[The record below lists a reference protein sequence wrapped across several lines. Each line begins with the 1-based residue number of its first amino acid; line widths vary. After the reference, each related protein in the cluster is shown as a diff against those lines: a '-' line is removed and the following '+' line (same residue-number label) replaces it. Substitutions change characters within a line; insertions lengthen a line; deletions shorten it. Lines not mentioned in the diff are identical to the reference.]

1 MGPTHCWPRQAG
13 QTRHLLME
21 PAHDLSRADVAE
33 TLRGS
38 GQSSHHDWDPET
50 APWLLSTAAALPQ
63 SAESLSALAT
73 AYRAQQLVAEA
84 LKTLDEAM
92 LALADALE
100 R

>member
-1 MGPTHCWPRQAG
+1 MDLVHS
-13 QTRHLLME
+13 
-21 PAHDLSRADVAE
+21 LSRADVVDVMRE
-33 TLRGS
+33 S

-50 APWLLSTAAALPQ
+50 GPWLLGIAAELPQ